1 MKSNSLYGNWN
12 VRQFSLDKNDPADNM
27 NDDDIIANHVSV
39 TTIVN
44 SIANDNDN
52 LNDIVVGRRDG
63 STFWT
68 MLGNDYLSSFA

>member
-1 MKSNSLYGNWN
+1 MKSNSLDGNWN
-12 VRQFSLDKNDPADNM
+12 VRRFSLDKSDVADNM

-52 LNDIVVGRRDG
+52 LNDIVCR
-63 STFWT
+63 
-68 MLGNDYLSSFA
+68 